1 MAAGLMGGG
10 SSRERRLRQMLEGRR
25 NTGQT
30 SLQLA
35 LVGVEDAAVAEQE
48 MLKLLPSLLTPAR

>member
-10 SSRERRLRQMLEGRR
+10 SSRERRLRQVREGCR

-35 LVGVEDAAVAEQE
+35 LIGVEDSAKAEE
-48 MLKLLPSLLTPAR
+48 AMLRMLPSLLAPSP